1 MYSCFGLYL
10 AMCYAYCFILEPSK
24 FCHPK
29 DGKALVMNLQVVSL
43 LSVVVATS
51 GVKITDYHERLA
63 RLTNNMKIDVSK
75 TQITQTLISLSR
87 VLQTSDVCKRN
98 LWYIGN
104 WCKMARTV
112 GRSKLLLLGSWS
124 QYLWNGT
131 VSTSLEESFWASTQA
146 VRWRNSYPLSPTQ
159 RKVGCPGCC

>member
-1 MYSCFGLYL
+1 MCSCFGLYL

-63 RLTNNMKIDVSK
+63 RLTNNMKIDASK
-75 TQITQTLISLSR
+75 THSHKHSSLSHVFYR
-87 VLQTSDVCKRN
+87 PQM
-98 LWYIGN
+98 Y
-104 WCKMARTV
+104 
-112 GRSKLLLLGSWS
+112 
-124 QYLWNGT
+124 
-131 VSTSLEESFWASTQA
+131 
-146 VRWRNSYPLSPTQ
+146 VRETLDP
-159 RKVGCPGCC
+159 